1 MTTQRPVPSGEI
13 PENFTLTAQQK
24 QQRPPP
30 IQYLLDGGLYLTS
43 GILPSGQENYFD
55 ETQDPNNP
63 VNNIALPLGLP
74 INAFYPSPA
83 NKNGTFTGTGLL
95 VTYPPWWF
103 STHPSGYDPELR
115 DILGILK
122 ESGILNYENLIGRF
136 SNVSGVSGIAV
147 QDFNIFNPY
156 IHYYPID
163 EITNNNKDKN
173 SPVLIPYVSDYEI
186 VQPISPY

>member
-13 PENFTLTAQQK
+13 PENFTLSSQQK

-30 IQYLLDGGLYLTS
+30 IPYLLSGGLYLTS

-55 ETQDPNNP
+55 TRQDPDNNF
-63 VNNIALPLGLP
+63 GLP
-74 INAFYPSPA
+74 INTFYPSPA
-83 NKNGTFTGTGLL
+83 NQNGTFAGTGLL
-95 VTYPPWWF
+95 VTYAPTGYPPEVK
-103 STHPSGYDPELR
+103 YK
-115 DILGILK
+115 LGQLK
-122 ESGILNYENLIGRF
+122 ESGILHYENLVGRF
-136 SNVSGVSGIAV
+136 SNVSSVSGIAV

-163 EITNNNKDKN
+163 EITNNNKDKD

>member
-13 PENFTLTAQQK
+13 PENFTLTEQQK

-55 ETQDPNNP
+55 PRQDPDNN
-63 VNNIALPLGLP
+63 AGLSM
-74 INAFYPSPA
+74 NAFYPSPA
-83 NKNGTFTGTGLL
+83 NKDGTFTGTGLL
-95 VTYPPWWF
+95 MTYPPWWF

-115 DILGILK
+115 DILGISK
-122 ESGILNYENLIGRF
+122 DSGILHYENLVGKF
-136 SNVSGVSGIAV
+136 SNVSKVSGIAT

-156 IHYYPID
+156 IHYYPKNTK
-163 EITNNNKDKN
+163 ITNANKSED

-186 VQPISPY
+186 VQPINPY